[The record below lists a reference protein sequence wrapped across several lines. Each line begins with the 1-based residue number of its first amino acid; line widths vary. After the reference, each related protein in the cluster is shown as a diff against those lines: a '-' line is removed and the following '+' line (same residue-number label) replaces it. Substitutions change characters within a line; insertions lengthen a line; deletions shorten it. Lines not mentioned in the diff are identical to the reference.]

1 MGAARCGKVPR
12 GIWLLLLCLLTLACL
27 SSAQSPPSASPV
39 PTSQQE
45 SRPAQSQATQPQTAA
60 PQGQATPPQEDDS
73 GGFVFKKEV
82 EEVILHATVVDDQNR
97 LITGL
102 GKDNF
107 RVYEDNKPQE
117 VTSFRKERVPVALGI
132 LIDNSGSMLPKRAK
146 VNEAALQ
153 LVDAS
158 QQEDRVFVVNFG
170 EDAFLDQDY
179 TEDVGKLRAALQR
192 VETRGSTA
200 LYDALIGA
208 VNHLNQTS
216 PRQKKVLLVVTDG
229 RDNASQATFEEVS
242 RKLQSKN
249 GPVLYTIAL
258 EQNDRQDGPNR
269 QALRALS
276 EQTGGTAFF
285 PSSLDEVQSIASSI
299 AQDIRSQYIIGY
311 RSTNSHAVGAYHSIQ
326 VQALE
331 GSAGLRVTTRTGYY
345 SGNLGNADSHCEP
358 QSHTKASSAS
368 ALPKLR
374 SSTAKVAARR
384 EHLRAITSAIF
395 ADGQR
400 SSPNSPA
407 PCGEATP
414 ARV

>member
-1 MGAARCGKVPR
+1 MGAGRFGKVPR
-12 GIWLLLLCLLTLACL
+12 GIWLLLLCLCTLAGL
-27 SSAQSPPSASPV
+27 ISAQSSNPPPASPA
-39 PTSQQE
+39 PTSPQE
-45 SRPAQSQATQPQTAA
+45 SQPAEPQAAA
-60 PQGQATPPQEDDS
+60 PQGQATPAQEDDS

-97 LITGL
+97 LISGL
-102 GKDNF
+102 SKDNF
-107 RVYEDNKPQE
+107 KVFEDNKLQQL
-117 VTSFRKERVPVALGI
+117 TSFRKERVPVALGI

-179 TEDVGKLRAALQR
+179 TEDVGKLKAALQR

-200 LYDALIGA
+200 LYDAVIGA
-208 VNHLNQTS
+208 VDHLNKTS
-216 PRQKKVLLVVTDG
+216 PLQKKVLLVVTDG
-229 RDNASQATFEEVS
+229 RDNASQATFQEVL

-258 EQNDRQDGPNR
+258 EQNSRQDDSNR
-269 QALRALS
+269 QSLRALS

-311 RSTNSHAVGAYHSIQ
+311 RSSNSHAVGTYHSIQ
-326 VQALE
+326 VQALD
-331 GSAGLRVTTRTGYY
+331 GSARLHVATRTGYY
-345 SGNLGNADSHCEP
+345 SGNLGNPDSH
-358 QSHTKASSAS
+358 
-368 ALPKLR
+368 
-374 SSTAKVAARR
+374 
-384 EHLRAITSAIF
+384 
-395 ADGQR
+395 
-400 SSPNSPA
+400 
-407 PCGEATP
+407 
-414 ARV
+414 